1 MSDVGPYEASIIAR
15 AAQLKRT
22 FYGVPKPTVVRLLP
36 KAQDTPVAIQPQPMT
51 QPAKRLA
58 TTSARALVVEVAKKH
73 QLNWRELVGS
83 SRSQIVVRA
92 RNEAAFRLITEM
104 GQSYNRAG
112 RVLGDK
118 DHTTILHA
126 CRRYAETSAEAA
138 EIWRKHVECETGARA
153 NKREKAIAL
162 HFDKGLTHGQIAA
175 RLHVMPGVVKGW
187 LEEFHPLS
195 PQLTEGCA
203 NSRY

>member
-1 MSDVGPYEASIIAR
+1 MSDIGPYEASIIAR

-36 KAQDTPVAIQPQPMT
+36 KAPDTPVVVAAQPMT

-126 CRRYAETSAEAA
+126 CRRHAETSAEAA

-153 NKREKAIAL
+153 NKRDKAIAL
-162 HFDKGLTHGQIAA
+162 HVERGLTHGQIAA
-175 RLHVMPGVVKGW
+175 RLHLMPGVVKAW
-187 LEEFHPLS
+187 IQELSPLS
-195 PQLTEGCA
+195 PLPPSGSA
-203 NSRY
+203 NSRN